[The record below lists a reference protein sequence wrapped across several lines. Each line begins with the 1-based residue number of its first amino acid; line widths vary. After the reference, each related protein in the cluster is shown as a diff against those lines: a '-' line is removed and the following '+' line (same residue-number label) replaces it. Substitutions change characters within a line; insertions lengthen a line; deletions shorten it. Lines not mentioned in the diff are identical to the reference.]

1 MKGGANMGW
10 IMDRK
15 KAELALMK
23 AGMTWQEVAAAAKM
37 SPATITKALKGQK
50 TLSPKTLSK
59 IAGALNVPVEDIVE
73 YVEE

>member
-1 MKGGANMGW
+1 MGW

-23 AGMTWQEVAAAAKM
+23 AGMTWQEVATAAKM

-59 IAGALNVPVEDIVE
+59 IAGALNVPVEEIVE
-73 YVEE
+73 YIDE